1 MLKRLLSLFTRSDST
16 ASSGAEAA
24 GDSADASAP
33 KRRARSRSRRRDR
46 QARADQPELP
56 LDGAANPAPAE
67 KPATRPASSSA
78 SSVSS
83 AAASSPASAAPSPR
97 PVRPAPPP
105 AAARSERPRPLM
117 APAVPAP
124 ARLASPTSGERP
136 PHFVLI
142 DTPAGLAP
150 LYAALDRVDE
160 LAMDT
165 EADNMYHYRTR
176 VCLLQFLV
184 DGEVYLVDLM
194 TPLPLA
200 PLWERLA
207 QKHLIMH
214 GSDFDIRLLHDF
226 CRFRPRSLFDTMLAA
241 QLLNRPRVGLG
252 ALLEQHFGI
261 QLDKSGQKANWSKRP
276 LTPKLLDYAALDVW
290 HLPALR
296 DLLTRELAVLG
307 RLDWLDQQ
315 CRRQIESGLTGFPRD
330 EETAWRIGAADRLR
344 GRGLSVLHAVWHW
357 REKWAEELD
366 TPPFKVCGNELLFRI
381 ASSIEAGDALESVL
395 AQTNLGKRQGR
406 LGPSLSAAIR
416 EGLSRDPS
424 TLPRRPRAE
433 RIHLTMAEIGRQDR
447 IKAHRDAVA
456 AKLEL
461 DPTLIAPRSTLVT
474 LCREPARL
482 DEILLPWQADLLR
495 DSPDFRPDT
504 VAVATP

>member
-1 MLKRLLSLFTRSDST
+1 MLKRLLSLFSRSDSAAETPAAPT
-16 ASSGAEAA
+16 ASTHPA
-24 GDSADASAP
+24 GESADG
-33 KRRARSRSRRRDR
+33 KRPHSRSRRPRKR
-46 QARADQPELP
+46 GPRPDQSELP
-56 LDGAANPAPAE
+56 LGDPSSSPTDAANTPPRSESRFPAE
-67 KPATRPASSSA
+67 PSA
-78 SSVSS
+78 
-83 AAASSPASAAPSPR
+83 PR
-97 PVRPAPPP
+97 PPLQ
-105 AAARSERPRPLM
+105 RPRAVM
-117 APAVPAP
+117 APAAPAP
-124 ARLASPTSGERP
+124 TRLASVTSGERP
-136 PHFVLI
+136 PHFMLI

-160 LAMDT
+160 IAMDT
-165 EADNMYHYRTR
+165 EADNMFHYRTR

-194 TPLPLA
+194 TPMPLE
-200 PLWERLA
+200 PLWERLG

-214 GSDFDIRLLHDF
+214 GSDFDIRLLHDL
-226 CRFRPRSLFDTMLAA
+226 CRFRPRSIFDTMLAA

-252 ALLEQHFGI
+252 ALLEQHFGL

-276 LTPKLLDYAALDVW
+276 ITPKLLDYAALDVW

-296 DLLTRELAVLG
+296 DLLTRELAVLD

-330 EETAWRIGAADRLR
+330 EETAWRVGPADRLR

-357 REKWAEELD
+357 RERWAEELD
-366 TPPFKVCGNELLFRI
+366 TPPFKVCNNDLLVNI
-381 ASSIEAGDALESVL
+381 ALAMEDGDSLESVL
-395 AQTNLGKRQGR
+395 AKVNLGKRQPR
-406 LGPSLSAAIR
+406 LAASLATAIR
-416 EGLSRDPS
+416 EGLDRDPA

-433 RIHLTMAEIGRQDR
+433 RIHLSSSEIARQDR
-447 IKAHRDAVA
+447 IKAHRDQVA

-495 DSPDFRPDT
+495 DSPDLSPAT
-504 VAVATP
+504 VESSA